1 MKKDWMIK
9 ESELDD
15 DQLKV
20 FKATLDKS
28 CIVSGCAGSGKSVLA
43 LIKAQRLQKERGN
56 SYQIIVFT
64 KALCGY
70 MNSGREELGLINEFM
85 YYEEW
90 RWKKY
95 LKHYRNGKSF
105 WVYERDDSGN
115 KIPNMPKSDYVIV
128 DEIQDFE
135 QQEIMEFVQATKK
148 NFFFFGD
155 TAQSIYG
162 GLKRTMPV
170 QNIGHMLYQMGIESK
185 DWELYRNYRLPLPV
199 AKYIQ
204 YVGVDLPP
212 FDESIYKS
220 PEKTVPYVLRY
231 PDTDSQIAAIKKL
244 KEDHDFTDIA
254 ILVPSGELVKQIGE
268 ALISLG
274 LNVEMKYDDKDDF
287 RNSKNNLNF
296 ATTNPKVMTYHS
308 AKGLQFEA
316 IFLPYIDSFVDD
328 RGDDSKALYV
338 AMSRTYRY
346 LYIMYSGQLP
356 KPLSKIPANL
366 YKTTETEEVEDI

>member
-15 DQLKV
+15 DQLNV
-20 FKATLDKS
+20 LKATHDKS

-70 MNSGREELGLINEFM
+70 MNSGREELGLVNEFM
-85 YYEEW
+85 YHEEW

-95 LKHYRNGKSF
+95 LRHYRNGQSF
-105 WVYERDDSGN
+105 MVYEKDNNGN
-115 KIPNMPKSDYVIV
+115 KIPYMPKSDYVIV

-135 QQEIMEFVQATKK
+135 QQEIMEFVKATKK

-162 GLKRTMPV
+162 GLKNTMPV
-170 QNIGHMLYQMGIESK
+170 QNIGHMLYRERIESK

-199 AKYIQ
+199 ARYIQ
-204 YVGVDLPP
+204 YVGINLPP
-212 FDESIYKS
+212 FEERIYKS
-220 PEKTVPYVLRY
+220 PERSVPSVLKY
-231 PDTDSQIAAIKKL
+231 SDGKSQISDIKNI
-244 KEDHDFTDIA
+244 KESRDFTDVA
-254 ILVPSGELVKQIGE
+254 ILVPSSELVRQIGE
-268 ALISLG
+268 ELISLG
-274 LNVEMKYDDKDDF
+274 LNVEMKYDDKVDF
-287 RNSKNNLNF
+287 RNSKNNLDF
-296 ATTNPKVMTYHS
+296 STTNPKVMTYHS

-316 IFLPYIDSFVDD
+316 VILPYIDSFIDD
-328 RGDDSKALYV
+328 GGDNRKALYV

-356 KPLSKIPANL
+356 RPLSEIPTNL
-366 YKTTETEEVEDI
+366 YKTTKIEEVEDI